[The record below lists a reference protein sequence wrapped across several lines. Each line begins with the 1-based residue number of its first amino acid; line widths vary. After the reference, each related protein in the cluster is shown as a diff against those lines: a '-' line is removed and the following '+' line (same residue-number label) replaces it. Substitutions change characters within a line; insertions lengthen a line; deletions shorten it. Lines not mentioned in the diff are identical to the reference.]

1 MHEKT
6 ADPEKGLLS
15 FMTQPRLR
23 VNRATTPGR
32 GIDHDGRTL
41 SRGFQDGNLVWRSGM
56 MVSIPVT
63 QAGCDFW
70 CLGVRASIR
79 GNRWREK
86 NTYHYPQSD

>member
-41 SRGFQDGNLVWRSGM
+41 ARGFQDGNLLWRSGLRGGL
-56 MVSIPVT
+56 VDLV
-63 QAGCDFW
+63 AG
-70 CLGVRASIR
+70 GVNQFIESRFELSAA
-79 GNRWREK
+79 K
-86 NTYHYPQSD
+86 A

>member
-41 SRGFQDGNLVWRSGM
+41 ARGFQDGNLLWRS
-56 MVSIPVT
+56 
-63 QAGCDFW
+63 QDFW
-70 CLGVRASIR
+70 IWEHDVALLTSRPARRQTVCAG
-79 GNRWREK
+79 
-86 NTYHYPQSD
+86 